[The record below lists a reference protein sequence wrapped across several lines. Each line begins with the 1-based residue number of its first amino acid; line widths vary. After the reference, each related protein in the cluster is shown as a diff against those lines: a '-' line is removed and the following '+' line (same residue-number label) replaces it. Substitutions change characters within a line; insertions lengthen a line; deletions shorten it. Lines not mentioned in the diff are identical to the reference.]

1 MSSLPVRSVSFI
13 CVTGQMLLNSEQ
25 RFTYISAARGRLLA
39 YLHPLVFWCWEKATR
54 DAQRR
59 QCWDTAV
66 PAEIVD
72 TWSKLVKNAAIIPI
86 KYLLFSRSVM
96 SDLFC
101 NPRNYSPPGSSVHG
115 ISQARILEWIAISFS
130 RGSSWPR
137 DQTHVSC
144 IAGRFFTTEPQR

>member
-59 QCWDTAV
+59 QC
-66 PAEIVD
+66 
-72 TWSKLVKNAAIIPI
+72 
-86 KYLLFSRSVM
+86 
-96 SDLFC
+96 
-101 NPRNYSPPGSSVHG
+101 
-115 ISQARILEWIAISFS
+115 
-130 RGSSWPR
+130 
-137 DQTHVSC
+137 
-144 IAGRFFTTEPQR
+144 